1 MRLWRLPQTILTVR
15 PGMDEHVDG
24 NAMAQARLPSLRRL
38 VLLECE
44 VTKLPDFFDNVFQL
58 LPQLEIINNQDRY
71 ARDQEP
77 STLG

>member
-1 MRLWRLPQTILTVR
+1 
-15 PGMDEHVDG
+15 
-24 NAMAQARLPSLRRL
+24 MAQARLPSLRRL

-44 VTKLPDFFDNVFQL
+44 VTKLPDFFDKVFQL

-71 ARDQEP
+71 TSDQEP